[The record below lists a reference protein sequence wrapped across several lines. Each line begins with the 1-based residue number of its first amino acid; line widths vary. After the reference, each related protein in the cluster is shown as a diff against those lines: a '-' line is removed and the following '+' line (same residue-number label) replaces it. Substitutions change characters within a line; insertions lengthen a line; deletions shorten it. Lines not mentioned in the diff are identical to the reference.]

1 MPKKKKKEKEKV
13 TPFFFYIMEYQ
24 PKLIPVAPGSSA
36 EILPAE
42 LFFWS
47 MGVLGN
53 KKKQKTKKTV
63 GNKLPGPPGPMDRQE
78 GGRSVWSEGLI
89 A

>member
-53 KKKQKTKKTV
+53 KKNKKRKRLLVINCRDPQVPWTDRKVGGQSGGKT
-63 GNKLPGPPGPMDRQE
+63 
-78 GGRSVWSEGLI
+78 
-89 A
+89 